1 MSNFSTAISATET
14 AENSA
19 GSAMKENSKYMESL
33 SAKLNA
39 LKGQLQELVIGDGSL
54 SAFMK
59 GVVDAGTAILKFANS
74 DIGKVIIE
82 LTLAYTGFT
91 LAAKGITK
99 FTAAMADTEK
109 VTGIIGLIKNVK
121 AAITAFK
128 GAETATQGFKAAL
141 GALNINPVVAGL
153 TVVTAAAIGLYK
165 AYKYLNPTVDECN
178 KKFDE
183 QSKKLQDAKSA
194 YEEQK
199 DKVDKQAQSLEE
211 INKKIQEIESK
222 GTLTITDQ
230 TQLKLLQQER
240 VEMENQL
247 EVQKA
252 QLKVKQEDAKEEAKK
267 ELNKKSKVKIYTG
280 ITNTNRE
287 GNIDSL
293 EVTNQTIAGKAKDN
307 VTALADAYRSLEVEV
322 QQWKK
327 SLNELN
333 QIPQADRT
341 KEQTAAINAYQ
352 QAIEKGDNA
361 LKDMGS
367 ELTKNNGVI
376 YDAQATVNAYGGSLE
391 DVQKGAEA
399 AADSTMDVEQSF
411 NGLSSSIKDSDSLLN
426 SVNSTL
432 GTNCDSLDDV
442 AKKLEDAGGDY
453 EAFSRAVKEGRF
465 DDASA
470 IVKEFA
476 SRIAQVGDE
485 SENAASDVDDSAN
498 SVITF
503 SDALNT
509 SMSNISSIQSA
520 YGNLKA
526 AVDEYNK
533 SGQISFDTL
542 SSIISQNPA
551 YLACLD
557 DSSGKLSINEAM
569 LKQQFNAQKRAA
581 IATLEAA
588 RIFAIEQVQL
598 GATADEAINMAL
610 SSQKMGVQ
618 VGQSGIAASDAS
630 TSYSNAGSAASSAS
644 GGINSMSNSVTG
656 LTNAMSDGIAM
667 GNQYNNMLKGAQ
679 GNSSAT
685 GVHKHNTDVSDAI
698 NEKLAIKD
706 YQKNTDK
713 TVDRNIDKVNNFFK
727 KMKNGINS
735 LSWKN
740 IKATATVPSSG
751 GGRRSG
757 GGGGS
762 RKGSKGRSG
771 GSGSGSSKQ
780 DKALKKAQ
788 DSASKSIQKRINKLK
803 KEKKALEN
811 SNKAMQAEIDKLDDE
826 KDHFDDLKGYIDD
839 AFDEQIDS
847 IDKQLDTLDKKY
859 DRMTVGE
866 GVSSGLKY
874 ISPMFDAAKTSAEQ
888 ATEATKKFNT
898 TLDELGQYKDMKI
911 SDALDNI
918 KEQLD
923 DIEKQVDNY
932 KKQQEIIRNTT
943 VYTGKLTQFQG
954 KTYKELKR
962 TLTLLERAKE
972 DDADILK
979 YTEQITDLQYKLNL
993 SENEGSI
1000 KQKTDQVNAYQ
1011 NQIDA
1016 LQKQIDDQKEIN
1028 DELDKQIERQ
1038 KLLDALSAAK
1048 NKRLKVYQKGKG
1060 FTYTQDFD
1068 AIKEAQDNLD
1078 NYDREHK
1085 TDDLQKQIDDL
1096 EKKQKVLNDEITAEK
1111 DYYQKQI
1118 DALQWAKDKKE
1129 KLYDDQINDL
1139 QRFIDDCDDK
1149 YNDATDD
1156 TVDAYLIQ
1164 QKARKDDLE
1173 NQEYYLEK
1181 LQDALD
1187 KEYEAQKENL
1197 EDTKQMVQDK
1207 KDAFDK
1213 EYEAYEK
1220 HVEAVELFKEAGVEE
1235 GKSMLDQTAALDT
1248 FVDHAIAKYKE
1259 LDKAKKT
1266 YAPQMSQNKK
1276 SISRLDKDID
1286 KQGEY
1291 KDQAKDAKTIKGAK
1305 KANNKS
1311 KKAYKKTNK
1320 KVVSNTNLGSYEG
1333 TMRQK
1338 AADLQVQVDN
1348 GNMSTEEAAKAFN
1361 KANKKAKKKY
1371 GLKSS
1376 EGYKNKKPNTR
1387 RWGNVTTEKQRI
1399 KAGGKLTP
1407 AKYQKETDKTDKKGN
1422 KVRIGT
1428 GKLKKISIQG
1438 KIKKPLTKTAK
1449 MGTVTT
1455 PKKKTT
1461 TGKKTTATNKKKTT
1475 TSNKKKTTTNK
1486 KKILK
1491 NKKKY
1496 TGDPSISKSGVYLVG
1511 DKPSQELV
1519 IGSKLNGVPL
1529 NLDKGTGVVNAKSTS
1544 TLAGMLNTLSSDKE
1558 HIGTL
1563 NKNTST
1569 TNNDNLSIGSVT
1581 VSGANIDDG
1590 ESFVA
1595 SLKTLKQ
1602 EALQRAYRK

>member
-74 DIGKVIIE
+74 DIGKTILQI
-82 LTLAYTGFT
+82 TLLYTTFT
-91 LAAKGITK
+91 LAAKGVVK
-99 FTAAMADTEK
+99 FQKAMADTEA
-109 VTGIIGLIKNVK
+109 TSGLVGLVKNIK

-128 GAETATQGFKAAL
+128 GAETATEGFKAAL
-141 GALNINPVVAGL
+141 GALNINPVVLAITGIATAGL
-153 TVVTAAAIGLYK
+153 IAYK
-165 AYKYLNPTVDECN
+165 AYKKFNPTLE
-178 KKFDE
+178 E
-183 QSKKLQDAKSA
+183 LSKKA
-194 YEEQK
+194 EES
-199 DKVDKQAQSLEE
+199 KQAFDDQKQKVEETTTKIDELSQKIDE
-211 INKKIQEIESK
+211 INKKGKI
-222 GTLTITDQ
+222 TLTD
-230 TQLKLLQQER
+230 
-240 VEMENQL
+240 ENQL
-247 EVQKA
+247 TLLKSEKIQLENQLAIQNKLLENKRKQAETDAKKVLNKKGEVKESSFNQMGDERYGANGQLIEFGATHHKTDIAGQVTDNIKYYNQAQQALKSYVAEYEKLTAIQEKDRTPEQKA
-252 QLKVKQEDAKEEAKK
+252 QIKEYKNAISDTKQALDDYNGAILKSGETLNTQVGTVISLGGNVKDLGSDIATAYDAFSQWAIQTQNVDTS
-267 ELNKKSKVKIYTG
+267 LTSTDDVVQKINDTL
-280 ITNTNRE
+280 NTN
-287 GNIDSL
+287 
-293 EVTNQTIAGKAKDN
+293 
-307 VTALADAYRSLEVEV
+307 Y
-322 QQWKK
+322 
-327 SLNELN
+327 
-333 QIPQADRT
+333 
-341 KEQTAAINAYQ
+341 
-352 QAIEKGDNA
+352 
-361 LKDMGS
+361 
-367 ELTKNNGVI
+367 KN
-376 YDAQATVNAYGGSLE
+376 T
-391 DVQKGAEA
+391 
-399 AADSTMDVEQSF
+399 
-411 NGLSSSIKDSDSLLN
+411 
-426 SVNSTL
+426 
-432 GTNCDSLDDV
+432 DDV
-442 AKKLEDAGGDY
+442 AKALENAGGSSDQFKNDLSDITKY
-453 EAFSRAVKEGRF
+453 GDAVSVALKILQGDLGDTGDAAENTA
-465 DDASA
+465 DD
-470 IVKEFA
+470 I
-476 SRIAQVGDE
+476 GD
-485 SENAASDVDDSAN
+485 
-498 SVITF
+498 TF

-557 DSSGKLSINEAM
+557 DSSGKLSINEVM
-569 LKQQFNAQKRAA
+569 LKQQFNAQKQAA

-588 RIFAIEQVQL
+588 RSYAIEQVQL
-598 GATADEAINMAL
+598 GATANEAIGMAL
-610 SSQKMGVQ
+610 SSKQLTTQ

-630 TSYSNAGSAASSAS
+630 TSYSNAGSAASGAS

-713 TVDRNIDKVNNFFK
+713 TVDKNIDKVNSFFK
-727 KMKNGINS
+727 KMKNSINS

-859 DRMTVGE
+859 DKMTVGN
-866 GVSSGLKY
+866 GLDEKLSD
-874 ISPMFDAAKTSAEQ
+874 IAPKFDDITNNANQ
-888 ATEATKKFNT
+888 ATEATKDFNT
-898 TLDELGQYKDMKI
+898 AIDELTDKYKDIKI

-923 DIEKQVDNY
+923 DIEKQVDDY

-943 VYTGKLTQFQG
+943 VYTGKLAQFQG

-1011 NQIDA
+1011 TQIDA

-1129 KLYDDQINDL
+1129 KFYDDQINDL

-1149 YNDATDD
+1149 YDDATDD

-1181 LQDALD
+1181 LQNALD

-1311 KKAYKKTNK
+1311 KKAYNKTNK
-1320 KVVSNTNLGSYEG
+1320 KVVSNTNLGSYKG
-1333 TMRQK
+1333 TMQQK

-1361 KANKKAKKKY
+1361 TANKKAKKKY

-1376 EGYKNKKPNTR
+1376 EGYKDKKLNTR

-1399 KAGGKLTP
+1399 NAGGKLTP

-1428 GKLKKISIQG
+1428 GNLKKISIQG

-1461 TGKKTTATNKKKTT
+1461 TSKKTTATNKKKTT
-1475 TSNKKKTTTNK
+1475 INNKKKTTTNK
-1486 KKILK
+1486 KKTPK

-1519 IGSKLNGVPL
+1519 IGSKLNGIPL
-1529 NLDKGTGVVNAKSTS
+1529 SLDKGTGVVNAKSTS